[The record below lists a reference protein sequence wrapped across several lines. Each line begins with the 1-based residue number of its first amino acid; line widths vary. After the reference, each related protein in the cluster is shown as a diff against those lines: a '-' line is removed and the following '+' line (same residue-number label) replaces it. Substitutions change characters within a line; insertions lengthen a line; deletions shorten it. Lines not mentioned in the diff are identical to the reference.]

1 MKKQVYILVLAAV
14 MVTTGCNA
22 GSKEAK
28 ANEPEAVSVPAETPN
43 PTSSNTAGKA
53 IHLTKAEFLTKVMN
67 YEKNPDKWV
76 YLGDKPCII
85 DFYADWCRPCKI
97 AAPILDELAMEYKN
111 DIYVYKIDTEKERE
125 LAAVFGIQ
133 SIPAFLFCP
142 MGANPQ
148 MQAGIGQSTAETKQM
163 FKTIIDDFLLK
174 K

>member
-1 MKKQVYILVLAAV
+1 MKKQVYILVLAALFV
-14 MVTTGCNA
+14 ATGCNA

-28 ANEPEAVSVPAETPN
+28 ANEPEAKATPAAAP
-43 PTSSNTAGKA
+43 SSNNTPGKA

-97 AAPILDELAMEYKN
+97 AAPILDEIAMEYKN
-111 DIYVYKIDTEKERE
+111 DIYVYKINTEVERE
-125 LAAVFGIQ
+125 LAAAFGIQ

-142 MGANPQ
+142 MGENPQ
-148 MQAGIGQSTAETKQM
+148 MQAGIGQTNEQTKQM
-163 FKTIIDDFLLK
+163 FKSIVDEFLLK
-174 K
+174 KK